1 MKNVLL
7 LLLLLFTGNL
17 LSGQTNP
24 EVFKKIGA
32 VSVYNFEGIKVY
44 AFISGFKIDA
54 DGSPHAYHKDSRK
67 ALDYL
72 ANGGKPG
79 NWWALVTDNGRK
91 GNPIVQ
97 SGSDPA
103 PGFYISMT
111 SLQNKT
117 KGIQDPGRYVDS
129 ESIPY
134 IVLPP
139 KFSPYFGLGD
149 LALVINKKNNK
160 QCFAIFADVGP
171 KTKIGEGSIY
181 LAKELGIHGSPK
193 SGGATTGILYILIK
207 NSGKKMVLSK
217 EEIQEI
223 GKSKLAKESIDSL
236 VKLI

>member
-1 MKNVLL
+1 MKNILL
-7 LLLLLFTGNL
+7 LPLLLASNL
-17 LSGQTNP
+17 LFGQVSRDTL
-24 EVFKKIGA
+24 KKVGTTPI
-32 VSVYNFEGIKVY
+32 YNFEDINVF
-44 AFISGFKIDA
+44 AFNSGFKIDA
-54 DGSPHAYHKDSRK
+54 DGSPHAYHKDNRK

-97 SGSDPA
+97 TDSDPA

-117 KGIQDPGRYVDS
+117 KKFQNPGRYVDS

-139 KFSPYFGLGD
+139 AFSTHFSLGD
-149 LALVINKKNNK
+149 IALVINRKNNK
-160 QCFAIFADVGP
+160 RCFAIFADVGP
-171 KTKIGEGSIY
+171 RNKIGEGSIY

-207 NSGKKMVLSK
+207 KSGKKMVLSK
-217 EEIQEI
+217 EEIQVI
-223 GKSKLAKESIDSL
+223 GKSKLSEERIDSL
-236 VKLI
+236 IKLI